1 MPACR
6 VMCAGECIGHAGV
19 QMGKWSVHEVR
30 VVQSASTVT
39 FAGRSQQRRERVD
52 GADARL
58 SAPRTSRASSRC
70 LETVASLFSAG
81 VNSGRRPEAIA
92 AEFGLATLL

>member
-1 MPACR
+1 ML
-6 VMCAGECIGHAGV
+6 CAGECIGHAGV

-52 GADARL
+52 GVDACPTAQI
-58 SAPRTSRASSRC
+58 SCSREVDPGR
-70 LETVASLFSAG
+70 EQRIV
-81 VNSGRRPEAIA
+81 SGRRPEAVA
-92 AEFGLATLL
+92 AEF

>member
-1 MPACR
+1 MQGGQLIDSGHAR
-6 VMCAGECIGHAGV
+6 VPCDVRTGECIGHAGV

-58 SAPRTSRASSRC
+58 TC
-70 LETVASLFSAG
+70 EFSMFAR
-81 VNSGRRPEAIA
+81 VP
-92 AEFGLATLL
+92 